1 MPKKAATR
9 KTSQEPRRYWSR
21 KVTETSHA
29 LDLEAEV
36 FKRSPEEM
44 ARSLKRSAE
53 RSAHRK
59 ASPFRSAMSMLTFY
73 ANRAGKN
80 LSAAR
85 KRRIERAKD
94 ELRKLYGRETRRAH
108 RSISARAGTGT
119 PPRTRQRKRPR
130 ARSSRS

>member
-9 KTSQEPRRYWSR
+9 KASKEPRRYWSR

-36 FKRSPEEM
+36 FKRSPAEM

-53 RSAHRK
+53 RSTHRK

-80 LSAAR
+80 LSPAR

-94 ELRKLYGRETRRAH
+94 ELRKLYGREPRTR